1 MFFDRFVARLLPHSS
16 KKGQTKDSQTRQ
28 AAASPNKA
36 ALLKFSKN
44 LNSIKDLNIALE
56 EIDQAIEGKSATTQQ
71 LLLKAEILLRKGKF
85 LKAKEVLT
93 SISKNRKDQHAAN
106 TSKDLLKILP
116 QLQQENNKQKLTKL
130 VEDLHDIANKYK
142 SQLQSLPPVDELPP
156 NLDITLL
163 IRREGAAARSAE
175 LPGLSLELINRT
187 LQDEQESLWLLHD
200 KALSLNMMGQQQTAL
215 LILEG
220 LKKSTKKEK
229 LTNSINK
236 NIADINKNQKH
247 YQSKT
252 NLYLAKHLRS
262 ISEASDFET
271 NFLPIDKDINAQ
283 TKIKSLA
290 FGKGRAILAENPK
303 GCLRIA
309 SSILD
314 FYQGDLA
321 ALLLQ
326 GEALAAL
333 KQDDAAIHICE
344 RLAKSEEENIAKK
357 ACELISQIFS
367 KKAKGISAKDST
379 KSALIFFIQQHLN
392 LGVAPTITADIK
404 KILQQLEPSETNF
417 SDPELE
423 GHHLQLLFNTQ
434 LVECLESRFRER
446 GRLGATSPAQNPG
459 AISKTARKVD

>member
-28 AAASPNKA
+28 AAAPLNEA
-36 ALLKFSKN
+36 PLLQFSKN
-44 LNSIKDLNIALE
+44 LNSTKELNAALE
-56 EIDQAIEGKSATTQQ
+56 EIDQAIEEKSVTNQQ

-85 LKAKEVLT
+85 RKAKEALT
-93 SISKNRKDQHAAN
+93 SISKNRKDQNAAN
-106 TSKDLLKILP
+106 TAKHLLKMLP
-116 QLQQENNKQKLTKL
+116 QLQQESDQRRLTKL
-130 VEDLHDIANKYK
+130 VEDLHEIVEKYNREFN
-142 SQLQSLPPVDELPP
+142 SLPSANDLPP
-156 NLDITLL
+156 DLDITLL

-446 GRLGATSPAQNPG
+446 GRLGPTSPAQNPG
-459 AISKTARKVD
+459 AISKTGPKAG